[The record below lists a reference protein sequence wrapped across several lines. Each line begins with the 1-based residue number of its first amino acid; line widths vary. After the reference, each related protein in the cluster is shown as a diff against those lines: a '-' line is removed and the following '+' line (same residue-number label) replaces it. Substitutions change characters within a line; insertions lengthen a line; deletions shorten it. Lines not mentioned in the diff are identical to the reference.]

1 MVKLARAVALGMA
14 TLSLTTW
21 GCSTRQ
27 LAVGSQL
34 SQDTRETIAE
44 CTGGI
49 SEQAERELAAAVG
62 RRSGQLIAESNYEV
76 EPGKIFTLGEVKG
89 ETAVEMYNAY
99 VECLDRKQRTH
110 PQGVEEPAP
119 RWRYHN
125 IRELPGGE
133 IVVQTPLPSETRYG
147 DEIQLQIVTEKEHWA
162 SQERP
167 YWTSRCGEF
176 WAEVTPIGSPKLDLR
191 DSADRRVVTHG
202 FRTTF
207 CVWAAEVDCADNVV
221 VDCALAHGPRSRTQA
236 AYRRTTAFDR
246 RVGLMQRWADYVV
259 PQS

>member
-162 SQERP
+162 SQGRP

-176 WAEVTPIGSPKLDLR
+176 WAEVTPIGSPNSYTYRFQIASSLHSYR
-191 DSADRRVVTHG
+191 DRQARCSVTLYAQVPGTGRDGRTREGHIQYYWQRTFGLQVNPDR
-202 FRTTF
+202 
-207 CVWAAEVDCADNVV
+207 N
-221 VDCALAHGPRSRTQA
+221 
-236 AYRRTTAFDR
+236 
-246 RVGLMQRWADYVV
+246 
-259 PQS
+259 